1 VDDAGVKEMSLP
13 QETVICECWAREGV
27 QNEPAVIPTE
37 AKVQMIDRLVK
48 AGFRRIEAV
57 SFAHPKYLPQ
67 FADAEAI
74 LQQIPRPQGVGYRA
88 IVANMR
94 ALERCVEAKKN
105 GYGVDE
111 AAFVLAASEAY
122 NLANVKMS
130 HAENMPLLEEM
141 CRIALAEGMDIIGW
155 VLTSFGCE
163 LAGDVPIEKVRDLG
177 RWWLDNGAR
186 FVGFG
191 DTHGVANPAQVYRF
205 YDYLTKYGF
214 TPANV
219 IVHFHDTRGNGIA
232 NSVAAL
238 QCGMRYFDSSLGATG
253 GPPAF
258 AGQAGDSRLSSA
270 GNCATE
276 DLVCLFEEMGV
287 RTGIDIRLL
296 LQAGLEA
303 EKFMGRPL
311 RANTVRRGPVPHQP
325 QPASESGKET

>member
-1 VDDAGVKEMSLP
+1 MSSSKTPALPLP
-13 QETVICECWAREGV
+13 QEVVVCECWAREGI
-27 QNEPAVIPTE
+27 QNEPAIIPTE
-37 AKVQMIDRLVK
+37 AKVQMITRLVA
-48 AGFRRIEAV
+48 AGFQRIEAV

-67 FADAEAI
+67 FADAETI
-74 LQQIPRPQGVGYRA
+74 LQQIPRREGVGYRA

-122 NLANVKMS
+122 NQANVRMS

-141 CRIALAEGMDIIGW
+141 CRIALAEKMDIIGW

-163 LAGDVPIEKVRDLG
+163 LAGDVAMEKVRDLG

-191 DTHGVANPAQVYRF
+191 DTHGVANPAQVYTF
-205 YDYLTKYGF
+205 YDYLANYGF
-214 TPANV
+214 TPANA

-238 QCGMRYFDSSLGATG
+238 QCGMIYLDSSLGATG

-258 AGQAGDSRLSSA
+258 AGQAADAHKLSAS

-276 DLVCLFEEMGV
+276 DLVCLLAEMGV
-287 RTGIDIRLL
+287 STGVHIPQL

-303 EKFMGRPL
+303 EAIMGRPL
-311 RANTVRRGPVPHQP
+311 RANTVRRGPVPHQGSL
-325 QPASESGKET
+325 AVKTG

>member
-1 VDDAGVKEMSLP
+1 MKDLPLP
-13 QETVICECWAREGV
+13 QEVAVCECWAREGV
-27 QNEPAVIPTE
+27 QNESAVIPTE
-37 AKVQMIDRLVK
+37 AKVQMITRLVE

-67 FADAEAI
+67 FADAETI
-74 LQQIPRPQGVGYRA
+74 LQQIPRPEGVGYRA

-105 GYGVDE
+105 GHGVNE

-122 NLANVKMS
+122 NLANVRMS
-130 HAENMPLLEEM
+130 HAENKPLLEEM

-163 LAGDVPIEKVRDLG
+163 LAGDVAVEQVRDLG

-186 FVGFG
+186 LVGFG

-205 YDYLTKYGF
+205 YDYLANYGF
-214 TPANV
+214 TPENV
-219 IVHFHDTRGNGIA
+219 IVHFHDTRGNGMA
-232 NSVAAL
+232 NSVTAL
-238 QCGMRYFDSSLGATG
+238 QCGMINFDSSLGAAG

-258 AGQAGDSRLSSA
+258 AGQTAEASLSTA

-276 DLVCLFEEMGV
+276 DMVCLFSEMGV
-287 RTGIDIRLL
+287 KTGINIGLL

-303 EKFMGRPL
+303 EKIMGRPL
-311 RANTVRRGPVPHQP
+311 RANTVRRGPVPHQS
-325 QPASESGKET
+325 QFGTNQERSLS

>member
-1 VDDAGVKEMSLP
+1 MKELPLP
-13 QETVICECWAREGV
+13 QEVVVCECWAREGV
-27 QNEPAVIPTE
+27 QNEPVVIPTE
-37 AKVQMIDRLVK
+37 AKVQMITRLVE

-67 FADAEAI
+67 FADAETI
-74 LQQIPRPQGVGYRA
+74 LQQIPRPEGVGYRA

-105 GYGVDE
+105 GYGVSE
-111 AAFVLAASEAY
+111 AAFVLSASEAY

-130 HAENMPLLEEM
+130 HAENKPLLEEM
-141 CRIALAEGMDIIGW
+141 CRIAQAEGLDIIGW

-163 LAGDVPIEKVRDLG
+163 LAGDVAVAQVRDLG

-186 FVGFG
+186 LVGFG

-205 YDYLTKYGF
+205 YDYLANYGF
-214 TPANV
+214 TPENV

-238 QCGMRYFDSSLGATG
+238 QCGMINFDSSLGATG

-258 AGQAGDSRLSSA
+258 AGQTAGGSLSAA

-276 DLVCLFEEMGV
+276 DLVCLFGEMGV
-287 RTGIDIRLL
+287 KTGINTGLL
-296 LQAGLEA
+296 LQAGLDA
-303 EKFMGRPL
+303 EKIMGRPL
-311 RANTVRRGPVPHQP
+311 RANTVRRGPVPHQS
-325 QPASESGKET
+325 QSGTIQERSLS

>member
-1 VDDAGVKEMSLP
+1 MIELSLP
-13 QETVICECWAREGV
+13 KDVVVCECWAREGV
-27 QNEPAVIPTE
+27 QNEPALIPTE
-37 AKVQMIDRLVK
+37 AKVEMITRLVE

-74 LQQIPRPQGVGYRA
+74 LQQIPRVEGVRYRA

-111 AAFVLAASEAY
+111 AAFVLAASEPY
-122 NLANVKMS
+122 NLANVRMS
-130 HAENMPLLEEM
+130 HAENRPLLEDM

-163 LAGDVPIEKVRDLG
+163 LAGDVAVDRVRDLG

-205 YDYLTKYGF
+205 YDGLANFSF

-238 QCGMRYFDSSLGATG
+238 QCGMIYFDSSLGATG

-258 AGQAGDSRLSSA
+258 AGQTTGAGLSSS

-276 DLVCLFEEMGV
+276 DLVCLFNEMGV
-287 RTGIDIRLL
+287 RTGIDIGLL
-296 LQAGLEA
+296 LEAGLEA
-303 EKFMGRPL
+303 EKVMGRTL
-311 RANTVRRGPVPHQP
+311 RANTVRRGPVPHQ
-325 QPASESGKET
+325 K